1 VATLIPIN
9 YFDWYQIF
17 VTALL
22 TGQYLDHWEAAFA
35 NRAFFKFVG
44 FALAFVF
51 HSFLCNYMKLYLLAF
66 VMIVSVVP
74 FALLEYRLENIRKIR
89 NITRL

>member
-1 VATLIPIN
+1 ML
-9 YFDWYQIF
+9 FL
-17 VTALL
+17 ALL
-22 TGQYLDHWEAAFA
+22 TGQYPDHWEAAFA
-35 NRAFFKFVG
+35 NRAFFKFMGLSVG
-44 FALAFVF
+44 FVF